1 MKTRWSIENLA
12 QNSGLEKKSVK
23 KSGSVRGGKFRGKNL
38 APSGSIPHV
47 SISSPLIGWARFS
60 TKTSFLIFHRKNR
73 RTFFN
78 LSATGKLSTT
88 GNGPIG
94 PQLLKFDRI
103 RERSREKNPRS
114 PEPQIWG
121 WNFSQTP
128 KQMDFDVGGVESAA
142 ISYGGKS

>member
-1 MKTRWSIENLA
+1 MKTRWGIENLA

-23 KSGSVRGGKFRGKNL
+23 KSGSIRGGKFRGKNL

-103 RERSREKNPRS
+103 RERSRDKKPALARTPNLGLKFFANPKTDGFRCRRGR
-114 PEPQIWG
+114 IGRHFLWG
-121 WNFSQTP
+121 
-128 KQMDFDVGGVESAA
+128 
-142 ISYGGKS
+142 